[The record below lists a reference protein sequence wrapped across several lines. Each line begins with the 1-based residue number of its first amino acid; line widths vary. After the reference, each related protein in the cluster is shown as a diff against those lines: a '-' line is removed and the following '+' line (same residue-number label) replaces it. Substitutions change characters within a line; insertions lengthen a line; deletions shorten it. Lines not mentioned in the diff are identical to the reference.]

1 MKKVL
6 ALVSSV
12 LLISGTQAYAAEAAP
27 AATTTMAGNPVIAV
41 VNVQQIFQQ
50 SPKIAELNKKLQGQ
64 FKGRQEKLIAAQKS
78 LQDEVDKFK
87 KDSTT
92 MAQKAKDD
100 MQKKIVDDQT
110 SLSKDANTFQQDL
123 SKEQN
128 KIMKGVL
135 TQLNEII
142 TGIAK
147 KNNYM
152 LVLDSQAVVYAA
164 DSADI
169 TKQVASAFDK

>member
-6 ALVSSV
+6 ALVGSI
-12 LLISGTQAYAAEAAP
+12 LLLSGTQAFAAP
-27 AATTTMAGNPVIAV
+27 AAQPVIAV

-50 SPKIAELNKKLQGQ
+50 SPKIADLNKKLQGQ

-78 LQDEVDKFK
+78 LQDEMDTFK
-87 KDSTT
+87 KESTT
-92 MAQKAKDD
+92 MSQKDKDA
-100 MQKKIVDDQT
+100 MTKKIGDDQA
-110 SLSKDANTFQQDL
+110 SLSKDATTFQQDL

-135 TQLNEII
+135 SQLNEII
-142 TGIAK
+142 QGIAK
-147 KNNYM
+147 KNSYT
-152 LVLDSQAVVYAA
+152 LVLDAQAVVYAA

-169 TKQVASAFDK
+169 TKQVAGEFDKK

>member
-6 ALVSSV
+6 AIVSSV
-12 LLISGTQAYAAEAAP
+12 LLVSGMQAYADP
-27 AATTTMAGNPVIAV
+27 AATTTSAAPVIAV

-50 SPKIAELNKKLQGQ
+50 SPKIADLNKKLQSQ

-78 LQDEVDKFK
+78 FQDEVDKFR
-87 KDSTT
+87 KDAST
-92 MAQKAKDD
+92 MSQKDKDA
-100 MQKKIVDDQT
+100 MQKKITDDQT
-110 SLSKDANTFQQDL
+110 SLQKDAGVFQQDL
-123 SKEQN
+123 GKEQN

-135 TQLNEII
+135 AQLNEII
-142 TGIAK
+142 SGIAK
-147 KNNYM
+147 KNNYT

-169 TKQVASAFDK
+169 TKQVAGSFDK

>member
-6 ALVSSV
+6 AIVSSV
-12 LLISGTQAYAAEAAP
+12 LLISASQAYAAP
-27 AATTTMAGNPVIAV
+27 AATTAPVIAV

-50 SPKIAELNKKLQGQ
+50 SPKIADLNKKLQSQ

-78 LQDEVDKFK
+78 LQDEIDKFK
-87 KDSTT
+87 KDSAT
-92 MAQKAKDD
+92 MSQKDKDD
-100 MQKKIVDDQT
+100 MQKKIIDDQT
-110 SLSKDANTFQQDL
+110 ALSKDANAFQQDL

-135 TQLNEII
+135 AQLNEII
-142 TGIAK
+142 SGIAK
-147 KNNYM
+147 KNSYT

-164 DSADI
+164 DSSDI
-169 TKQVASAFDK
+169 TKQVSGAFDK